1 MSDRDRFFELLPFE
15 ANGTLAADDAAWMR
29 GYLAQHPELVSQ
41 QTLMHTMRGALKE
54 SVDAE
59 LRGVPADV
67 GYAAVAARIAAE
79 RPRTASAPQSTSL
92 WQRVAA
98 WLVGPSRSTGWNL
111 ASGLA
116 LGLLVGVGTMLVV
129 PRPVPTVEMRGSAPG
144 LADGPLLRVS
154 FRPDATESALRMAL
168 IEARALVVGGPTRL
182 GDYYLKVPAE
192 RLAAAREVLLRSG
205 LVQQADEVPGLPPDL
220 LE

>member
-1 MSDRDRFFELLPFE
+1 MFDRARFFDLLPFE
-15 ANGTLAADDAAWMR
+15 ANGTLSADDAAWLR
-29 GYLAQHPELVSQ
+29 GYLAQHPELSSQ
-41 QTLMHTMRGALKE
+41 QALVQTIRAALRE
-54 SVDAE
+54 STEAA

-79 RPRTASAPQSTSL
+79 RAGTAPAPLSMRL
-92 WQRVAA
+92 WQRVVA
-98 WLVGPSRSTGWNL
+98 WLGGPSHRAGWSL

-116 LGLLVGVGTMLVV
+116 LGLVVGVGAMLVL
-129 PRPVPTVEMRGSAPG
+129 PQPVPTAQMRSTAPG

-168 IEARALVVGGPTRL
+168 IEARALVVAGPTRL
-182 GDYYLKVPAE
+182 GDYYLKAPAD